1 MESFHFSEKVNNI
14 QPGIFSALNQKKNEL
29 LARGRRV
36 YNLSVGTPDF
46 KPAPHIMKAMQ
57 DACKDPENYKYSLTD
72 LPELIEAVQYR
83 YEKKV
88 RGET

>member
-1 MESFHFSEKVNNI
+1 MESFQFSEKVNSI

-29 LARGRRV
+29 LARERRV

-57 DACKDPENYKYSLTD
+57 MPAKIRRNINTH
-72 LPELIEAVQYR
+72 LPICR
-83 YEKKV
+83 S
-88 RGET
+88 